1 MENEP
6 ARVPQE
12 CSPRVVMDTREP
24 KEIQAW
30 LEKEGVA
37 VERQQLDVGDYVL
50 SKDVVIERKSG
61 TDLTSSIMDNRLFDQ
76 VIRLY
81 DAASSPVLILENF
94 NSIFPSTA
102 MNPASIFGA
111 LVYLAWR
118 FSMPMLPSRDWRD
131 TALIIK
137 RFAIRVQI
145 KDEDPVLARGV
156 PKLMTIDERK
166 AYILQ
171 GLSNVGPK
179 TAQKLIE
186 AFKSPFAV
194 FQAIKDSNVTY
205 TKSGNPKGILGPL
218 EGIKGIGPK
227 FLLENKKFLD

>member
-1 MENEP
+1 MESEP
-6 ARVPQE
+6 ASTPQDGQ
-12 CSPRVVMDTREP
+12 PLVIMDTREP
-24 KEIQAW
+24 REIQAW
-30 LEKEGVA
+30 LEKEGII
-37 VERQQLDVGDYVL
+37 VERQQLDVGDYII
-50 SKDVVIERKSG
+50 SRDVVIERKSG

-81 DAASSPVLILENF
+81 DSASSPVLVLENF
-94 NSIFPSTA
+94 NSIFSATS

-118 FSMPMLPSRDWRD
+118 FSMPMIPSRDWRD

-137 RFAIRVQI
+137 RFAIRVQV

-156 PKLMTIDERK
+156 PKLMSVEERK
-166 AYILQ
+166 AFILQ

-186 AFKSPFAV
+186 AFSSPLAV
-194 FQAIKDSNVTY
+194 FQAIKDSEVTF
-205 TKSGNPKGILGPL
+205 TKTGNPKGIAGPL
-218 EGIKGIGPK
+218 DGIKGIGPK
-227 FLLENKKFLD
+227 FLLENKKFLE